1 MPTNSNVLS
10 AKLART
16 KTALTAGLLE
26 GYASAKVANRADG
39 GTQHSWGPA
48 MRR

>member
-1 MPTNSNVLS
+1 MPTTANLLS
-10 AKLART
+10 AKLARAN
-16 KTALTAGLLE
+16 TALKAGRLE
-26 GYASAKVANRADG
+26 GYASAKVADATDG